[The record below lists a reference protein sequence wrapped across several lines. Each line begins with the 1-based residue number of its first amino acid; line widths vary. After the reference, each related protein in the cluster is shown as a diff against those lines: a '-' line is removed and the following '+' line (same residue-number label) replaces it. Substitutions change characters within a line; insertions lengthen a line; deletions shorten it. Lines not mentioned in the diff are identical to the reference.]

1 MPRVTEHGK
10 RANLVALVGIDGSG
24 KTSQAR
30 LLADWLTGLGEQA
43 TYVKTES
50 GRSGLD
56 RASRRTG
63 AGGLAD
69 LVGAD
74 EAGLMF
80 AALGWRSIRSAT
92 ALREPGYVVMDCYA
106 HCHDAM
112 TRIVCPD
119 REPAVRRLFAKFPVP
134 GLTVYVAIDPQLALS
149 RLAERGSTVHTAESL
164 TAFDGA
170 YRDLPEAADYVVVD
184 GSRDLDT
191 VQADLRHALRERF
204 DLPAPRRATS

>member
-1 MPRVTEHGK
+1 VPRVTDDGK
-10 RANLVALVGIDGSG
+10 RANVVALVGIDGSG

-43 TYVKTES
+43 SYVKTES

-56 RASRRTG
+56 RASRRAG
-63 AGGLAD
+63 AGSLAD

-92 ALREPGYVVMDCYA
+92 ALREPGYVVMDRYV
-106 HCHDAM
+106 HCHYAM

-119 REPAVRRLFAKFPVP
+119 REPAVRQLFAKFPDAK
-134 GLTVYVAIDPQLALS
+134 LTVYVQIEPQLALS
-149 RLAERGSTVHTAESL
+149 RLAERGSTVHTAASL
-164 TAFDGA
+164 TAFDRA

-184 GSRDLDT
+184 GGRDLDT
-191 VQADLRHALRERF
+191 VQADLRRALRDRF
-204 DLPAPRRATS
+204 ELPAPRRPTS

>member
-1 MPRVTEHGK
+1 VPGVTGDGT
-10 RANLVALVGIDGSG
+10 RADVVALVGIDGSG

-30 LLADWLTGLGEQA
+30 LLADWLTGLGERA

-56 RASRRTG
+56 RASRRAG
-63 AGGLAD
+63 AGSLAD

-74 EAGLMF
+74 GAALMF

-92 ALREPGYVVMDCYA
+92 ALREPGYVVMDRYV
-106 HCHDAM
+106 HCHYAM

-119 REPAVRRLFAKFPVP
+119 REPAVRALFAKFPDP
-134 GLTVYVAIDPQLALS
+134 ELTVYVQIDPQLALS

-164 TAFDGA
+164 TAFDRA
-170 YRDLPEAADYVVVD
+170 YRDLPEATGYLVVD

-191 VQADLRHALRERF
+191 VQAALRQAMRERF
-204 DLPAPRRATS
+204 DLPAAHRPTS